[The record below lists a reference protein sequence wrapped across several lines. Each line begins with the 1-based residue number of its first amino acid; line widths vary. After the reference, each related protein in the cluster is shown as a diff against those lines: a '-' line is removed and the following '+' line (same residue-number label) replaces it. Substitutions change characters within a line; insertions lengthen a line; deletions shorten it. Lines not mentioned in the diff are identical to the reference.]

1 MLAGLKGKAQEVW
14 RAVNDEQDT
23 VRRWV
28 LRMALCIACL
38 SLVVPVL
45 WLLIIHFDQFSFVW
59 DNLLAVLVLALVAA
73 VFWEIVKVVARAR
86 HRMAAMGLPNGAFR
100 AAMWSFTH
108 GDGSIRVGYLL
119 TLLFLFMSG
128 TGVTGKPLDDYWFV
142 AWIAGLTIGR
152 GELPKDRY
160 LRGRRHPE
168 PGWYRTACM
177 VIGAFAG
184 LFFFRSVWDLWHCSC
199 SGWDAIRLALVPVN
213 VILSFFVIC
222 LWLRHLDDMSKRQ
235 RTGVSRVTNSASSS
249 EAGAEAGSRPSP
261 G

>member
-1 MLAGLKGKAQEVW
+1 MLTGLAGKAREVW
-14 RAVNDEQDT
+14 REVNDEQDT
-23 VRRWV
+23 ARRWV

-45 WLLIIHFDQFSFVW
+45 WLLISHFDQFSFVW
-59 DNLLAVLVLALVAA
+59 NNLLVVMVLALVAA
-73 VFWEIVKVVARAR
+73 VLWGIIRVVVRAR
-86 HRMAAMGLPNGAFR
+86 HRMAAMGLPNGPLR
-100 AAMWSFTH
+100 AVIWSFTH

-128 TGVTGKPLDDYWFV
+128 TGVTGKPPDDYWFM
-142 AWIAGLTIGR
+142 AWIAGMMIGR

-184 LFFFRSVWDLWHCSC
+184 LFFFVSVWDLWHCSC
-199 SGWDAIRLALVPVN
+199 SGWDAIRLALVPLY
-213 VILSFFVIC
+213 VILGYFTIC
-222 LWLRHLDDMSKRQ
+222 LWLRNMDDISKRQ
-235 RTGVSRVTNSASSS
+235 RTGGARAANSAP
-249 EAGAEAGSRPSP
+249 AA
-261 G
+261 